1 MSRILQFKVYFKS
14 DINEKFRQN
23 NATDNEKDFRLIW
36 VITSLSNHL
45 YVDLKK
51 LFQTWKKRIKQDFF
65 VTNKI
70 IFSFKKKER

>member
-23 NATDNEKDFRLIW
+23 NATDNEKDFRLFW

-51 LFQTWKKRIKQDFF
+51 LFQT
-65 VTNKI
+65 
-70 IFSFKKKER
+70 

>member
-23 NATDNEKDFRLIW
+23 NATDNENDFRLIW

-51 LFQTWKKRIKQDFF
+51 LFQT
-65 VTNKI
+65 
-70 IFSFKKKER
+70 

>member
-51 LFQTWKKRIKQDFF
+51 LFQTE
-65 VTNKI
+65 
-70 IFSFKKKER
+70 KKKE